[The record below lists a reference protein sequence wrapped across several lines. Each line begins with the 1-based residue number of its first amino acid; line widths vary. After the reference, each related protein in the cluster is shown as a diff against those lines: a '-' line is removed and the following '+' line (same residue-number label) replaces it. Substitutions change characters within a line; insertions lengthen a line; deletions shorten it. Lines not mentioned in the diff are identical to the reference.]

1 MKNFAINSG
10 VLGLLVLLMAFVGP
24 ALDDNSAENI
34 AAKQELASK
43 HQQDRFERA
52 AQEVCGPNAAF
63 RLTQRQGEVI
73 CMTKRGHKTKVAQ
86 L

>member
-1 MKNFAINSG
+1 MKNFAINAAVFGS
-10 VLGLLVLLMAFVGP
+10 LLFLMTCIGP
-24 ALDDNSAENI
+24 VLDDSSAENI

-43 HQQDRFERA
+43 RQQDRFERA

-73 CMTKRGHKTKVAQ
+73 CLTKRGHKTKVAT